1 VRITSLKIATLAV
14 ALLAFAFVPSASAT
28 SCPAGDTCFNL
39 SGSNIGITGS
49 IGFVD
54 VTNVSGGVQ
63 VTITMDPGYLLKTTG
78 GDIAFNLSGGTL
90 TSISGVSFN
99 KLFTNFNISQFGNY
113 DFDISNIKGQGTA
126 VNTIT
131 FTILGT
137 NLTASDFTGFAV
149 HFCVQASS
157 TSCTQN
163 TGFTTGTPTSPVPE
177 PGTLGL
183 LGTGLIGLAG
193 IVRRRVLS

>member
-1 VRITSLKIATLAV
+1 MRITSLKLSTLAL
-14 ALLAFAFVPSASAT
+14 ALMAFAFVPSASAT
-28 SCPAGDTCFNL
+28 SCPTGDTCFNL

-78 GDIAFNLSGGTL
+78 GDIAFNLSSG
-90 TSISGVSFN
+90 SITKLNGISFN
-99 KLFTNFNISQFGNY
+99 KLSTNQNISQFGNY
-113 DFDISNIKGQGTA
+113 DFDIQNIKGQGTA

-149 HFCVQASS
+149 HFCVQASP

-183 LGTGLIGLAG
+183 LGTGLVGLAG

>member
-1 VRITSLKIATLAV
+1 MRNTSSKLSILAV
-14 ALLAFAFVPSASAT
+14 ALMAFAFVPSASAT

-78 GDIAFNLSGGTL
+78 GDIAFSLSGGTL
-90 TSISGVSFN
+90 KSVGGISFN
-99 KLFTNFNISQFGNY
+99 NLFTNFNISQFGNY
-113 DFDISNIKGQGTA
+113 GFDIHNIKGQGTA
-126 VNTIT
+126 VSTIT

-137 NLTASDFTGFAV
+137 NLTASDFAGFAI
-149 HFCVQASS
+149 HFCVAAST

-183 LGTGLIGLAG
+183 LGTGLVGLAG
-193 IVRRRVLS
+193 VVRRRLSA